1 MAVAP
6 QPSRRDRLSYVRDR
20 LAGILRP
27 RVSVSEPP
35 AGAVASELDVAVP
48 MRDGVVLR
56 VNVYRPPGDEP
67 VPAIMSAHP
76 YGKDVLPRRGRRGRW
91 RFSPQYRAFRQP
103 QPVAFSSLTG
113 WEAPDPAWWVARGYA
128 VVNCDLR
135 GCGTSDGTGDLL
147 TAKEGEDYH
156 DLIEWAAVQPW
167 CTGKV
172 GLLGVSYLAISQY
185 EAAAT
190 RPPHLA
196 AICPWE
202 GFSDPYRDLMRP
214 GGVREDGFVR
224 VWSRGV
230 RKWRLTSDV
239 RAGQVAHELCDE
251 WWQARTPTVERI
263 EAPMLVCASFSDHNL
278 HSHGSFRAFEQ
289 AGSRQKWLYTH
300 RGGKWATFYSADALA
315 AQRRFFDHFLK
326 GEDNGQA
333 EQSPVRLEV
342 RSDRDTVVE
351 VRQEQEWPLRATDW
365 TELRLSADGR
375 LIVGGAEPAGASE
388 PGAHER
394 DGHLAEGAVR
404 FETDSGVAIF
414 RRAFAERTELSG
426 PMALRLHVS
435 IEGGD
440 DADLHVR
447 VHKVRDGRAVPFEG
461 SYGYGLDGVTTGWL
475 RISQR
480 ELDVER
486 SRPFEPVH
494 THARRLPLAPGEIA
508 PVEIAL
514 MPSATL
520 FEAGDELVLEVH
532 GRWPKPRNPI
542 TGQFPAWYERR
553 PAVRCALHCGGERDA
568 RLLVPVI
575 RRASG

>member
-1 MAVAP
+1 MARAP
-6 QPSRRDRLSYVRDR
+6 QPSRRDRLAYVRDR

-35 AGAVASELDVAVP
+35 PGTVTSELDIAVP

-76 YGKDVLPRRGRRGRW
+76 YGKDDLPRRRRGRW
-91 RFSPQYRAFRQP
+91 HFSPQYRGFRQP
-103 QPVAFSSLTG
+103 GPIAFSSLTG

-128 VVNCDLR
+128 VLNCDVR
-135 GCGTSDGTGDLL
+135 GCGRSEGTGDLL
-147 TAKEGEDYH
+147 TAQEGEDYH
-156 DLIEWAAVQPW
+156 DLIEWAGGQPW
-167 CTGKV
+167 CSGKV

-224 VWSRGV
+224 IWSRGV
-230 RKWRLTSDV
+230 RKWRLASDI
-239 RAGQVAHELCDE
+239 RAGQVAHELLDE
-251 WWQARTPTVERI
+251 WWRARTPALEQI
-263 EAPMLVCASFSDHNL
+263 QAPMLVCASFSDHNL

-300 RGGKWATFYSADALA
+300 RGGKWATFYSAEALA
-315 AQRRFFDHFLK
+315 AQGRFFDHFLK
-326 GEDNGQA
+326 GEDNGMA
-333 EQSPVRLEV
+333 EQPRVRLEV
-342 RSDRDTVVE
+342 RSDRDTVAE
-351 VRQEQEWPLRATDW
+351 VREEPEWPLRATDW

-375 LIVGGAEPAGASE
+375 LTG
-388 PGAHER
+388 
-394 DGHLAEGAVR
+394 DGDGELVEGTAR
-404 FETDSGVAIF
+404 FDTGSGVALF
-414 RRAFAERTELSG
+414 RRTFAERAELSG

-435 IEGGD
+435 VEDGD

-447 VHKVRDGRAVPFEG
+447 AQKAREGRAVPFEG

-475 RISQR
+475 RLSQR

-494 THARRLPLAPGEIA
+494 SHARRLPLAPGEIA
-508 PVEIAL
+508 AVEIAL
-514 MPSATL
+514 MASATL
-520 FEAGDELVLEVH
+520 FEAGEELVLEVH
-532 GRWPKPRNPI
+532 GRWPKPRNPV

-553 PAVRCALHCGGERDA
+553 PAVTCTLHCGGEHDA

-575 RRASG
+575 RPSSD

>member
-1 MAVAP
+1 VARGP
-6 QPSRRDRLSYVRDR
+6 QPSRRDRLTYVLDR
-20 LAGILRP
+20 LAGIVRP
-27 RVSVSEPP
+27 RVTVAESPP
-35 AGAVASELDVAVP
+35 GAVLREVDVEVP

-56 VNVYRPPGDEP
+56 VNLHRPPGDEP
-67 VPAIMSAHP
+67 LPAIMSAHP
-76 YGKDVLPRRGRRGRW
+76 YGKDALPRRTRRGRW
-91 RFSPQYRAFRQP
+91 RVSPQYRGFRQP
-103 QPVAFSSLTG
+103 RPVAFSPLTG

-147 TAKEGEDYH
+147 TTQEGEDYH
-156 DLIEWAAVQPW
+156 DLIEWAAAQPW

-214 GGVREDGFVR
+214 GGTREDGFIR
-224 VWSRGV
+224 VWSRGM
-230 RKWRLTSDV
+230 RKWRLAGDV
-239 RAGQVAHELCDE
+239 RAGQVAHELCDD
-251 WWQARTPTVERI
+251 WWRERTPRLERI

-289 AGSRQKWLYTH
+289 VGSSQKWLYTH
-300 RGGKWATFYSADALA
+300 RGGKWATFYSEDALA
-315 AQRRFFDHFLK
+315 AQLRFFDRFLE
-326 GEDNGQA
+326 GAENGLDD
-333 EQSPVRLEV
+333 EPPVRLEV
-342 RSDRDTVVE
+342 RSDRDTVAE
-351 VRQEQEWPLRATDW
+351 VRHEPEWPLRGTRW
-365 TELRLSADGR
+365 TELSLSADGR
-375 LIVGGAEPAGASE
+375 LVADAGDATAGAV
-388 PGAHER
+388 GFDTR
-394 DGHLAEGAVR
+394 
-404 FETDSGVAIF
+404 SGCATF
-414 RRAFAERTELSG
+414 CWTFPERTELSG
-426 PMALRLHVS
+426 PMALRLEVS
-435 IEGGD
+435 LQHGG

-447 VHKVRDGRAVPFEG
+447 VQKLRGGHAVPFEG

-475 RISQR
+475 RLSQR
-480 ELDVER
+480 ELDAAR

-494 THARRLPLAPGEIA
+494 SHRRHLPLAAGEVG

-520 FEAGDELVLEVH
+520 FEVGEQLALEVH
-532 GRWPKPRNPI
+532 GRWPKPRNPL

-553 PAVRCALHCGGERDA
+553 PRTACTLHCGGDHDA
-568 RLLVPVI
+568 RLLVPAI
-575 RRASG
+575 PPARG